1 MKELSCGCEDSIRH
15 PLAIYAEDRAAT
27 HSCMLCGD
35 SRNRPVLSHG
45 RYTYVRC
52 LGCGLIFVDP
62 FPEPADLLAC
72 YDDGDHSPV
81 HPADDPSREA
91 AVHRVRFGEELDR
104 IEAFA
109 PRGRILDIGCAW
121 GFFLDRCK
129 QRGWDVQGVELSR
142 VEARYARQRFG
153 IEVFAGSLAD
163 ARFPDRH
170 FDVVTL
176 WHVFEHIHDPLA
188 TLVEI
193 RRILKPGG
201 VAVLAVPTPISAPD
215 YVFDSVPLHLF
226 YFDETT
232 LVSALR
238 QAGFRTI
245 QTRKGGGTG
254 GAALLRKAGIRDP
267 KGMISR
273 HVTLLWP
280 LKKILQQARS
290 AAELHKEITVYAVP
304 ERTA

>member
-1 MKELSCGCEDSIRH
+1 MEELNLAGLDGARH
-15 PLAIYAEDRAAT
+15 RPARGEQVMTSTRP
-27 HSCMLCGD
+27 CMLCGD
-35 SRNRPVLSHG
+35 SRTRPVLSHG

-52 LGCGLIFVDP
+52 LGCGLIFVHP

-81 HPADDPSREA
+81 HPADDPSCEE
-91 AVHRVRFGEELDR
+91 AVHRVRFSEELDR
-104 IEAFA
+104 IEVIAR
-109 PRGRILDIGCAW
+109 RGRILDIGCAW
-121 GFFLDRCK
+121 GFFLDGCK
-129 QRGWDVQGVELSR
+129 QRGWDVQGVELSH

-153 IEVFAGSLAD
+153 IDVFAGALGD

-193 RRILKPGG
+193 RRILKPDG
-201 VAVLAVPTPISAPD
+201 VVVIAVPTPISAPD

-226 YFDETT
+226 YFDEST
-232 LVSALR
+232 LARALR
-238 QAGFRTI
+238 QAGFRTS

-254 GAALLRKAGIRDP
+254 G
-267 KGMISR
+267 
-273 HVTLLWP
+273 
-280 LKKILQQARS
+280 
-290 AAELHKEITVYAVP
+290 
-304 ERTA
+304 RT